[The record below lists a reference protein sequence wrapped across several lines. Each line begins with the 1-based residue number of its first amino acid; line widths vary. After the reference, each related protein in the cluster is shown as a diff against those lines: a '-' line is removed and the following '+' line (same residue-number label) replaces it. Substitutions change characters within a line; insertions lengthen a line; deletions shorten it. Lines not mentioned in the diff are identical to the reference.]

1 MCPIAKIDMKLN
13 YNKTVQTLAGA
24 VCACLLLTARADE
37 IGDKGRAIFKQNQ
50 QAVVTVQLLVKSKV
64 TMEGMGDRSNETKQ
78 EVTGTVLD
86 PSGLTVLALSATDP
100 GALIQS
106 MFEGQD
112 ARIKMETEINDL
124 KILLEDSTEVP
135 AEIVLRDKDLDLA
148 FVRPKAKP
156 AQPLKAIDMSQAG
169 KAEILDQVVTL
180 NRLGAAAARS
190 YSASVERISAIVQ
203 RPRLLYIPDTTMTT
217 TTLGSPAF
225 TLDGK
230 PLGLFVI
237 RAVKGSGAGNAL
249 STQANNY
256 ASVIL
261 PAADIMKAASQAP
274 AAAAEKKDK

>member
-1 MCPIAKIDMKLN
+1 MKLHEIEI
-13 YNKTVQTLAGA
+13 TQTLASI
-24 VCACLLLTARADE
+24 VCSGLLLAALPVHADE
-37 IGDKGRAIFKQNQ
+37 IGDKGRAIFKENR

-78 EVTGTVLD
+78 EVTGTVLE

-112 ARIKMETEINDL
+112 ARVKMETEINDL
-124 KILLEDSTEVP
+124 KILLEDGTELP

-148 FVRPKAKP
+148 FIRPKTKP
-156 AQPLKAIDMSQAG
+156 AQPLKAVDMGQAG

-225 TLDGK
+225 TLEGK

-237 RAVKGSGAGNAL
+237 RSVKGSGAGNAL

-261 PAADIMKAASQAP
+261 PAADIVKAASQAP
-274 AAAAEKKDK
+274 AASEKKDK